1 MDPQKNSNNLL
12 GNISAEIMEKS
23 DKIIYLMT
31 GISFLIIGVA
41 AFIYSWTTFASELRK
56 GFLHSILT
64 LINNLLL
71 VMIIME
77 ILRTIINYLK
87 SQDIL
92 LEPFLYIGIIAA
104 TRKMLTAG
112 AEISFMEMN
121 NDQIFY
127 RYLLDL
133 GINALVVVA
142 LSIALYLIG
151 RRKRQTVE

>member
-1 MDPQKNSNNLL
+1 
-12 GNISAEIMEKS
+12 MEKS

-41 AFIYSWTTFASELRK
+41 AFIYSWAAFVGELRK

-121 NDQIFY
+121 NDQTFY

>member
-1 MDPQKNSNNLL
+1 
-12 GNISAEIMEKS
+12 MEKL
-23 DKIIYLMT
+23 DTLIYLMT
-31 GISFLIIGVA
+31 GISFLIIGVG
-41 AFIYSWTTFASELRK
+41 AFVYSWISFMGEVQK

-133 GINALVVVA
+133 GVNALVVVA
-142 LSIALYLIG
+142 LGIALYLIG
-151 RRKRQTVE
+151 KRRKSEIEY

>member
-1 MDPQKNSNNLL
+1 
-12 GNISAEIMEKS
+12 MEKS

-41 AFIYSWTTFASELRK
+41 AFIYSWATFAGELRK